1 VFVYLNF
8 FCLQHGAS
16 LKVCVL
22 KKNEKRKQRRG
33 GFFSLGIITKNALR
47 ARLYDGH
54 ASTLY
59 MLAARDR
66 NALAKRLTIKRNL
79 TASAA
84 LYRRFGRNIASKIMH
99 HVRGQRT

>member
-1 VFVYLNF
+1 MRLLTTLIENEER
-8 FCLQHGAS
+8 A
-16 LKVCVL
+16 KKRPVL
-22 KKNEKRKQRRG
+22 IQ
-33 GFFSLGIITKNALR
+33 TVTLR